1 MRGNSVFFQ
10 CVCLRWCFVLFFSL
24 FDFAVCLTV
33 FFRIVF
39 FNTKPFCFHAD
50 RDFEPPCEE
59 EDDEETIEV
68 EEQQEG
74 NDAESHRREIELLK
88 EEGMLPLDQLLSS
101 LNLPQVGPQARGQ

>member
-1 MRGNSVFFQ
+1 MLLWFLCLL
-10 CVCLRWCFVLFFSL
+10 CVSLKRPWCFS
-24 FDFAVCLTV
+24 
-33 FFRIVF
+33 
-39 FNTKPFCFHAD
+39 AD

-88 EEGMLPLDQLLSS
+88 EEGMLPLDQLLSA
-101 LNLPQVGPQARGQ
+101 LNLPQVHYRHEYT

>member
-1 MRGNSVFFQ
+1 MNPIDLDTLCICLKFKLSLFLF
-10 CVCLRWCFVLFFSL
+10 VCSLSHIMIFSL
-24 FDFAVCLTV
+24 
-33 FFRIVF
+33 
-39 FNTKPFCFHAD
+39 HSAD

-88 EEGMLPLDQLLSS
+88 EEGLLPLDQLLST
-101 LNLPQVGPQARGQ
+101 LKIPQVASQTQWH

>member
-1 MRGNSVFFQ
+1 MLGNK
-10 CVCLRWCFVLFFSL
+10 CFSL
-24 FDFAVCLTV
+24 PLKTSHL
-33 FFRIVF
+33 
-39 FNTKPFCFHAD
+39 NAD

-88 EEGMLPLDQLLSS
+88 EEGMLPLDQLLST
-101 LNLPQVGPQARGQ
+101 LKLPQVRHYVVSYPSRNQNGFIYRSLI

>member
-1 MRGNSVFFQ
+1 MRRSFILF
-10 CVCLRWCFVLFFSL
+10 VCSLSLYKTILFFL
-24 FDFAVCLTV
+24 
-33 FFRIVF
+33 
-39 FNTKPFCFHAD
+39 PAD

-88 EEGMLPLDQLLSS
+88 EEGMLPLDQLLST
-101 LNLPQVGPQARGQ
+101 LKLPQVASRTLMSTDVSHRCHKFLLRHF